1 MILGGLF
8 LFANLAMVDPFV
20 GTAGTGYT
28 TPAATVPFGGVQ
40 AGPDTGTLDWAHCSG
55 YQYGDTLLPGLS
67 STHLSGTGCGDFTE
81 ANARRI
87 GF

>member
-20 GTAGTGYT
+20 GTAGIGHT

-40 AGPDTGTLDWAHCSG
+40 AGPDTGTLLG
-55 YQYGDTLLPGLS
+55 LPVRRHIASRLIVDALERHGL
-67 STHLSGTGCGDFTE
+67 
-81 ANARRI
+81 RRFHR
-87 GF
+87 GERAENWFLK